1 MAHVSLEE
9 ARKRLSGAKEPFVS
23 LFTHGSLEAEY
34 YKPDQVDHQSP
45 HERDEV
51 YVVVSG
57 RGDFIN
63 GGERES
69 VATGALLFVPA
80 GQEHRFVDFTDDFAV
95 WALFYGP
102 KGGEGE
108 SLSKKDQMAA
118 FEDALKEED
127 WGHQPC

>member
-1 MAHVSLEE
+1 MAHISLEE
-9 ARKRLSGAKEPFVS
+9 AKRRLTGSKESFIS
-23 LFTHGSLEAEY
+23 LFSHGSLEAEY

-57 RGDFIN
+57 RGDFVLD
-63 GGERES
+63 GERQAVE
-69 VATGALLFVPA
+69 AGALLFVAA
-80 GQEHRFVDFTDDFAV
+80 GREHRFVDFTEDFAV

-108 SLSKKDQMAA
+108 SLSKKYRLDFQQ
-118 FEDALKEED
+118 L
-127 WGHQPC
+127 